1 VAIAPCSVLG
11 CQIVLKSTNGITYR
25 GRPDLGQQTFQ
36 ELRLVMGTPLPSIRV
51 FVVSNVRLHRDGL
64 AQALL
69 RYGQLEVVGTAPAS
83 AEVPEEIREQRPD
96 AVLLDNAIAGGLSM
110 VRAIVEQVPST
121 KVVVFAVAE
130 ADAQVI
136 ACAEAGAAAYVPTDA
151 SVEDL
156 VVMLESAVR
165 GELMCSPR
173 VAATLFNRL
182 ATLASARENWHDRP
196 PLTGREVEIMR
207 LIDQGLSNKEIGRRL
222 SIETATVKN
231 HVHNI
236 LEKLHVHRRGEAA
249 AYARR
254 SALSARR

>member
-1 VAIAPCSVLG
+1 L
-11 CQIVLKSTNGITYR
+11 ITP
-25 GRPDLGQQTFQ
+25 GLGQEPFQ
-36 ELRLVMGTPLPSIRV
+36 EFEVGVMETPPPSIRV
-51 FVVSNVRLHRDGL
+51 FIVSNVRLHRDGL
-64 AQALL
+64 PQALL
-69 RYGQLEVVGTAPAS
+69 RYGHVEVVGIAPAG
-83 AEVPEEIREQRPD
+83 AEVPELIRERRPD
-96 AVLLDNAIAGGLSM
+96 AVLLDNAIADGLTM
-110 VRAIVEQVPST
+110 VRAIVDQVPST

-130 ADAQVI
+130 GDAQVI
-136 ACAEAGAAAYVPTDA
+136 ACAEAGAAAYVPADA

-173 VAATLFNRL
+173 VAASLFNRL
-182 ATLASARENWHDRP
+182 ATLACARKDPHERA

-236 LEKLHVHRRGEAA
+236 LEKLRVHRRGEAA
-249 AYARR
+249 AWARR
-254 SALSARR
+254 SALVGGRRSLAPHGLDPSDRRI